1 MDYESLLEELLP
13 ETEMENRP
21 DGLESLP
28 VMPSFDLVSVD
39 KSLLFFV
46 FYEEA

>member
-1 MDYESLLEELLP
+1 VMDYESLLEELLP

-28 VMPSFDLVSVD
+28 SIDLVSV
-39 KSLLFFV
+39 
-46 FYEEA
+46 